1 MYLYGVENFHFGISV
16 SYAAPII
23 LLVVIKYPSASNFL
37 AKFRSFCFKAV
48 LPCVLPFSPWL
59 ELNSMLGIQCT
70 SVRHLIY

>member
-37 AKFRSFCFKAV
+37 AKFRSFCSKA
-48 LPCVLPFSPWL
+48 VLPFSPWL
-59 ELNSMLGIQCT
+59 ELNSKLGIQCT